1 MASKGTGASLLWI
14 LQQHDDFKLVEGREA
29 PSTKVEAGERMK
41 AVFGP
46 YASKADAEAAM
57 RSMEART
64 LRGKREGK

>member
-1 MASKGTGASLLWI
+1 MATKSAAGNHVWVI
-14 LQQHDDFKLVEGREA
+14 QQHDQFSVVESKEI

-46 YASKADAEAAM
+46 YGSRAAAEEIIQTM
-57 RSMEART
+57 QGRT